1 MKRFGVTVMAVACM
15 AASAFA
21 AGNQP
26 TKEKQEVTFNTTSL
40 SKYLKLTT
48 EQEKQVARICNYFDN
63 QMKCVDNATDNRQQM
78 LRNAILGNMKLM
90 RKALDEK
97 QYADYAKVLEATLK
111 NKGIEL
117 E

>member
-48 EQEKQVARICNYFDN
+48 E
-63 QMKCVDNATDNRQQM
+63 
-78 LRNAILGNMKLM
+78 
-90 RKALDEK
+90 
-97 QYADYAKVLEATLK
+97 
-111 NKGIEL
+111 
-117 E
+117 